1 VGREQ
6 VCGFMVA
13 AAAWTA
19 LVLST
24 TPALAQPVARAAVA
38 ETAPLIDG
46 QLDDAV
52 WKSAPAY
59 EGFVER
65 TPQIGAK
72 PPVGTRFWIAVDA
85 DALYVAV
92 HNEDDGEIRAR
103 TRRRDDGAIFND
115 DAISLKIDAARD
127 GRTTLGFVINPGGA
141 RLDYRGVNEEEF
153 RTEYD
158 TIWQGAA
165 MQGDDGWTAEFAIP
179 WSSLGINPSSPPSEV
194 GLNFSRDHSRRTAT
208 YDWSLMPP
216 PFSPI
221 AASLYGRLTGLEV
234 LRELADDESI
244 LRSWAIQPF
253 AVAGFRSMP
262 GAVRDRRFD
271 SLLEGGFD
279 ARATFDAVRGH
290 LTVNTDFAQVD
301 LDNQVVNLTR
311 FGLFLPEKRD
321 FFLEDVELFSF
332 GRVQQAQMFYSRRI
346 GLGPDAT
353 PIPILAGAK
362 VVGTSEVVRGGVLEV
377 TTRPLDGTPWTS
389 HGIGRAVAELGG
401 GSNAGLMVTHRQSL
415 EATGDRNLNIGFDGA
430 YRGRRVPLFAQ
441 AFVLGS
447 LTGAEAGDPLVATG
461 GDGRGAFADRVAPG
475 GGVSVTLRDRLVRPR
490 LGYAFYHPE
499 LRSDLGFLQR
509 VGIHEGTAGIELEP
523 RIDRGGVNRINTG
536 IDGAVIAAW
545 EGEVL
550 DWRGTWFAQVR
561 STSGFVAGGIVTRR
575 LETVQEPFTV
585 GRETTIDAGEYPM
598 WVGSIYGNTPS
609 TEVVAA
615 QITLTGRDYYGG
627 TLLEAAGSLSWA
639 PAALVRFDVGSS
651 YDRVTFDDRSD
662 FDSFLVNGRVSFGFT
677 PLLGLRLFTGY
688 NLLSDV
694 LQVQSRL
701 RWTYLPSADLFV
713 VAQADL
719 DDDAWT
725 PRFGSIV
732 IKTTFRFP

>member
-1 VGREQ
+1 MGARRLSV
-6 VCGFMVA
+6 FLVA
-13 AAAWTA
+13 SAA
-19 LVLST
+19 VL
-24 TPALAQPVARAAVA
+24 PFVLFARVLRAQPVAKVAVA
-38 ETAPLIDG
+38 EGAPVVDG
-46 QLDDAV
+46 RLDDAV
-52 WKSAPAY
+52 WKTARAH
-59 EGFVER
+59 GDFVER
-65 TPQIGAK
+65 TPKLGAT
-72 PPVGTRFWIAVDA
+72 PPVRTRFWVAVDA
-85 DALYVAV
+85 EALYVAID
-92 HNEDDGEIRAR
+92 NEDDGEIRAR
-103 TRRRDDGAIFND
+103 TRHRDDGAIFND

-127 GRTTLGFVINPGGA
+127 GRTTLGFVVNPGGA

-158 TIWQGAA
+158 TIWEGAA
-165 MQGDDGWTAEFAIP
+165 MRGDDGWTAELAIP

-234 LRELADDESI
+234 LRELADDASI

-253 AVAGFRSMP
+253 AVTGFRSTP
-262 GAVRDRRFD
+262 GAERERRFE

-362 VVGTSEVVRGGVLEV
+362 VVGSSEVVRGGVLEV

-415 EATGDRNLNIGFDGA
+415 EEAADRNLNIGFDGA

-447 LTGAEAGDPLVATG
+447 LTGAEAGEPLVATG
-461 GDGRGAFADRVAPG
+461 GDGRGAYADRVAPG
-475 GGVSVTLRDRLVRPR
+475 GGLSVTLRDRLVRPSV
-490 LGYAFYHPE
+490 GYAFYHPE
-499 LRSDLGFLQR
+499 LRSDLGFLER
-509 VGIHEGTAGIELEP
+509 VSIHEGTAGVELEP

-536 IDGAVIAAW
+536 IEGAVIGAW

-550 DWRGTWFAQVR
+550 DWRGTWFAQLR
-561 STSGFVAGGIVTRR
+561 STSGYVAGGIVTRR
-575 LETVQEPFTV
+575 FETVQEPFEV

-598 WVGSIYGNTPS
+598 WVGSLYGNTPS

-615 QITLTGRDYYGG
+615 DVTLTGRDYYGG
-627 TLLEAAGSLSWA
+627 MLLEAAGSLSWA
-639 PAALVRFDVGSS
+639 PTALVRFDVGSS
-651 YDRVTFDDRSD
+651 YDRVTFDDRAD
-662 FDSFLVNGRVSFGFT
+662 FESFLLNGRVSFGFT

-688 NLLSDV
+688 NLLGDL